1 MRREVQIAR
10 FWLNSCR
17 VSQSLGS
24 CTAIRSEA
32 LVTRMIDST
41 VGAIFLQRPLHKY
54 VYVLASQIGATSVQL
69 PILATQ
75 QNKCRPIE
83 PHPTPKP
90 CIHLHRHPSHRSCGE
105 SETLLFIVVFICF
118 FVLSLDDRRNSI
130 LCRCFRRRDVYRRR
144 HGKSMCHPSRWL
156 SSSGTFMP
164 FDCSAAFWN
173 QTVSTSLLGLPPL
186 LRGALTTTLT
196 PKSIFFLV
204 FCFVLFCF
212 FFLGGGGGIHS

>member
-41 VGAIFLQRPLHKY
+41 VGAILKFLQRPLHKCG
-54 VYVLASQIGATSVQL
+54 YVLASQIGATSVQL
-69 PILATQ
+69 PILATK
-75 QNKCRPIE
+75 QNKCRPIVA
-83 PHPTPKP
+83 HPTPKP

-105 SETLLFIVVFICF
+105 SKTLLFIVVFISF
-118 FVLSLDDRRNSI
+118 FVLSLDNRRNSI

-144 HGKSMCHPSRWL
+144 HGKYLCTTSM
-156 SSSGTFMP
+156 
-164 FDCSAAFWN
+164 
-173 QTVSTSLLGLPPL
+173 V
-186 LRGALTTTLT
+186 
-196 PKSIFFLV
+196 IFFRNFHAL
-204 FCFVLFCF
+204 
-212 FFLGGGGGIHS
+212 